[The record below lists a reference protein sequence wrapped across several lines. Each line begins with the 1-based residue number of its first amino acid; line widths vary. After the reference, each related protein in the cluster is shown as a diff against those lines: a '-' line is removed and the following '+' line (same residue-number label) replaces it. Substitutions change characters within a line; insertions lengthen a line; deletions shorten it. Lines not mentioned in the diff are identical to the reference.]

1 MFLITLFH
9 LAHIFFSLFFET
21 ECLELNNLLW
31 LRCTISLCVLGIA
44 FIPLM
49 LWHCVYIPG
58 FVLKF
63 KHNVEAMLRQE
74 LCEWCC
80 HTFKGRVIINWQRR
94 RTDLYLIDKITISLI
109 LNIFQC
115 LHVLVL
121 ESVIKLKLD
130 LFTWTPW
137 TSSPTM
143 AFVLKTKYIAL
154 ALNESSCIKKKKE
167 VYLIN
172 LETDETYYEWNI
184 LQVLYK
190 TLH

>member
-1 MFLITLFH
+1 M
-9 LAHIFFSLFFET
+9 
-21 ECLELNNLLW
+21 
-31 LRCTISLCVLGIA
+31 
-44 FIPLM
+44 
-49 LWHCVYIPG
+49 
-58 FVLKF
+58 KF

-130 LFTWTPW
+130 LFT
-137 TSSPTM
+137 
-143 AFVLKTKYIAL
+143 
-154 ALNESSCIKKKKE
+154 
-167 VYLIN
+167 
-172 LETDETYYEWNI
+172 
-184 LQVLYK
+184 
-190 TLH
+190 